1 MGAHGLVDS
10 DRILMDSDGQ
20 TKVDGQTHL
29 GLSMPSPVSRDKQ
42 SQCQTSDFSALTFQ
56 IQMEQQQDRTPVV
69 SLALAV

>member
-10 DRILMDSDGQ
+10 DRILKDS
-20 TKVDGQTHL
+20 DGQTHL